1 MNNDRISHLAACLV
15 RGKEAENFIRKHEY
29 YKKRVSESL
38 LRLFNKRHNRLI
50 RDWTVKKQWKN
61 EQE

>member
-1 MNNDRISHLAACLV
+1 MEGQTRRN
-15 RGKEAENFIRKHEY
+15 KQKNFITEHEY